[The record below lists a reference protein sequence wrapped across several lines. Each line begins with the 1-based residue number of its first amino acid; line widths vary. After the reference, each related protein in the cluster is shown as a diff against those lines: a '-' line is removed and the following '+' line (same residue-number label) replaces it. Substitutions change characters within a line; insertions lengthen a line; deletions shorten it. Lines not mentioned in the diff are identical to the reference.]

1 MIEVAARLV
10 AVTAGLVL
18 AGGSAGVAQPGFPL
32 PPEAPAR
39 MPSATT
45 LPNYR
50 SNPPLG
56 PEAPLS
62 APPKAE
68 LPLIHGQLGPEV
80 ALPTPPAATLPS
92 FGHYG
97 LPRASPSGRPANK
110 AVLVPN
116 GNGTSTMVN
125 PDGTVTIIPTPPR

>member
-1 MIEVAARLV
+1 LIEVAARLV

-18 AGGSAGVAQPGFPL
+18 AGGSAGVAQHGFPL

-62 APPKAE
+62 ARLRAC
-68 LPLIHGQLGPEV
+68 LYAAVQIGDGRSSGV
-80 ALPTPPAATLPS
+80 AS
-92 FGHYG
+92 
-97 LPRASPSGRPANK
+97 RW
-110 AVLVPN
+110 
-116 GNGTSTMVN
+116 
-125 PDGTVTIIPTPPR
+125 